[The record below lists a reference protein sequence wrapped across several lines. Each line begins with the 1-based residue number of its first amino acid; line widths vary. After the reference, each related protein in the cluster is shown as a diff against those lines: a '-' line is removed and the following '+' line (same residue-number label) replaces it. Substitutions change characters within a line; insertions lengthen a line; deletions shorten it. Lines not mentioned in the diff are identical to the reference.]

1 MFQSIK
7 EWDKKIMTTA
17 DPALVFCYERAE
29 RAEYAIE
36 AIRSIIKNECK
47 VYPGDKF
54 DEYESYL
61 EIINNGGIPYAT
73 LGVIEGKHFFLNRSL
88 LYRRIRIE
96 LDKKDIDLNAPKYF
110 LFRDLMKAKVLIPSK
125 SLWDKTAFCL
135 EVNGEKD
142 KYVCISNNVLKIDLA
157 GLNVA

>member
-1 MFQSIK
+1 M
-7 EWDKKIMTTA
+7 
-17 DPALVFCYERAE
+17 
-29 RAEYAIE
+29 
-36 AIRSIIKNECK
+36 
-47 VYPGDKF
+47 
-54 DEYESYL
+54 
-61 EIINNGGIPYAT
+61 
-73 LGVIEGKHFFLNRSL
+73 
-88 LYRRIRIE
+88 
-96 LDKKDIDLNAPKYF
+96 DKKDIDLNAPKYF